1 MALLTPRFQR
11 AIRKGSFL
19 KKGSSSKS
27 KLVEKTNNNNNVDGY
42 YKCGKKD
49 HFIKDCPLWELEWK
63 KKNYDKGKQQ
73 NKDRVPGRRMTNKA
87 MDKIMKKAMAYIQSS
102 STDESDDDDE
112 SEDEDQSLMA
122 KQNDS
127 ESEDLLA
134 LMENSD
140 SDADEEKKP
149 ELSFQDIKDK
159 IQTYS
164 KNKLISLSD
173 FLIDAYKKNDEKEQL
188 MTEYASLK
196 LEEKDLEISRESL
209 EVFVVDFK
217 DHILVLE
224 DKKAAL
230 ETENNRLLNAPN
242 KGEEPLENE
251 LKETN
256 DKLLVESKKVR
267 ILQENLDKTKF
278 ELEKNLNLN

>member
-27 KLVEKTNNNNNVDGY
+27 KLVEKTNNNNSADGC

-73 NKDRVPGRRMTNKA
+73 KKDRVPGQRMTNKA
-87 MDKIMKKAMAYIQSS
+87 MDKIMKKAMASIQSS
-102 STDESDDDDE
+102 STDESDDDDG

-122 KQNDS
+122 KHNDS

-134 LMENSD
+134 LMENSY
-140 SDADEEKKP
+140 SDADEEEEP

-173 FLIDAYKKNDEKEQL
+173 FLIDAYQKK
-188 MTEYASLK
+188 MTKRS
-196 LEEKDLEISRESL
+196 
-209 EVFVVDFK
+209 
-217 DHILVLE
+217 
-224 DKKAAL
+224 
-230 ETENNRLLNAPN
+230 N
-242 KGEEPLENE
+242 
-251 LKETN
+251 
-256 DKLLVESKKVR
+256 
-267 ILQENLDKTKF
+267 
-278 ELEKNLNLN
+278 